1 MARFCSLYSG
11 SSGNSTY
18 IGTSKS
24 GLLVD
29 AGVTAKAIKTALSER
44 EIDINSLEG
53 ILITHEHIDH
63 VRGLK
68 VLLKSLL
75 KPIFASKE
83 TLGYIVDNDMVPAG
97 ASLVEIENGKPFTLG
112 DMEITGFQIPHDCC
126 GGLGYRIT
134 TPDEHKIAVAT
145 DLGHVSD
152 EVRAG
157 ITGCDFVMLEAN
169 YDERM
174 LDCSAYPYY
183 LKRRIKSDIGHL
195 SNTFCANE
203 ISSLIKCGGTRFVL
217 AHLSK
222 ENNYPQLAYET
233 IMSTLVAEGYVH
245 NRDFTLEVAPRSTA
259 GEMYKF

>member
-18 IGTSKS
+18 VGTAST
-24 GLLVD
+24 GILID
-29 AGVTAKAIKTALSER
+29 AGVSAKGIMTGLEQQ
-44 EIDINSLEG
+44 EISPSQLAG

-68 VLLKSLL
+68 VLLKKL
-75 KPIFASKE
+75 KLKVYGSAP
-83 TLGYIVDNDMVPAG
+83 TLSYLADNDLVAAG
-97 ASLVEIENGKPFTLG
+97 TELVCFEETG
-112 DMEITGFQIPHDCC
+112 MEIGDLFVEAFPIPHDCS
-126 GGLGYRIT
+126 GGLGYKIH

-152 EVRAG
+152 AVRQG
-157 ITGCDFVMLEAN
+157 ITGCDFVMLESN

-195 SNTFCANE
+195 SNTCCAEE
-203 ISSLIKCGGTRFVL
+203 IDRLIQAGATRFVL

-222 ENNYPQLAYET
+222 ENNMPRLAHQT
-233 IMSTLVAEGYVH
+233 ILSALTEKGYIE
-245 NRDFTLEVAPRSTA
+245 NTDFTLEVAPRST
-259 GEMYKF
+259 GGQMYKF